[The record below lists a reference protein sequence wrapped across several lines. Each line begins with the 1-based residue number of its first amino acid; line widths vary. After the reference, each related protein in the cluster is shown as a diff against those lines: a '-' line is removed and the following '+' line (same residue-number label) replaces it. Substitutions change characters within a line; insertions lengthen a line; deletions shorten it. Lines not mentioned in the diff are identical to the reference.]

1 MSLVNKAVEELNKLK
16 ESYASE
22 DMLHDMAPNE
32 HKNAYHYNM
41 AMHMHHWDKSAEG
54 GKDSDHHMDLADVH
68 AKAADAAA
76 AHFHKATG
84 KKIHD
89 PGYGGESEHVTHNSK
104 EGV

>member
-1 MSLVNKAVEELNKLK
+1 MSLIEQALKELNKLK

-22 DMLHDMAPNE
+22 DMLHDIPAND
-32 HKNAYHYNM
+32 HKAAYHYNM

-54 GKDSDHHMDLADVH
+54 GKDEAKHDNLASMH
-68 AKAADAAA
+68 ADAADAAA
-76 AHFHKATG
+76 EHFHKATG

-89 PGYGGESEHVTHNSK
+89 PGYGGESEHVTHDSK